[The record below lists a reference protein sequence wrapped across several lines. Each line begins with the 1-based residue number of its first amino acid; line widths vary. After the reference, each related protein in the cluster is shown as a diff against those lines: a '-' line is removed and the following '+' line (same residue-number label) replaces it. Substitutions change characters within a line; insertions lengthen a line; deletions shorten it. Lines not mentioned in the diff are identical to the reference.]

1 MDCEAC
7 KRDGRAVVQELAA
20 LCRGCSHVARLI
32 QYRADQNGGVVVDH
46 DARFVEGVERGTVA
60 AVSRIG
66 RGCIRA
72 KWPEIETAGRF
83 FGGLARVDLGP
94 PNRRRGR
101 K

>member
-1 MDCEAC
+1 MDCDAC
-7 KRDGRAVVQELAA
+7 KRDSRAVVQNVGA
-20 LCRGCSHVARLI
+20 LCRGCATVARLI
-32 QYRADQNGGVVVDH
+32 QYRADSNGGVVVEQ
-46 DARFVEGVERGTVA
+46 DARFVEGVELGTVA

-66 RGCIRA
+66 RGCIVA
-72 KWPEIETAGRF
+72 KWPEIESAGRF

>member
-7 KRDGRAVVQELAA
+7 KRDGRAVVQDVGA
-20 LCRGCSHVARLI
+20 LCRGCATVARLI
-32 QYRADQNGGVVVDH
+32 QYRADSNGGVVVEQ
-46 DARFVEGVERGTVA
+46 DARFLEGVELGTVA

-66 RGCIRA
+66 RGCIVA
-72 KWPEIETAGRF
+72 KWPEIESAGRF

-94 PNRRRGR
+94 PNRRKGR

>member
-1 MDCEAC
+1 MDCDAC

-20 LCRGCSHVARLI
+20 LCRGCATVARLI
-32 QYRADQNGGVVVDH
+32 QYRAECNGGLVVEQ
-46 DARFVEGVERGTVA
+46 DARFIEGVELGTVA
-60 AVSRIG
+60 AISRIG
-66 RGCIRA
+66 RGCISA

-83 FGGLARVDLGP
+83 FGGVARVDLGP

>member
-20 LCRGCSHVARLI
+20 LCRGCATVARLI
-32 QYRADQNGGVVVDH
+32 QYRADCNGGLVVEQ
-46 DARFVEGVERGTVA
+46 DARFIEGVELGTVA
-60 AVSRIG
+60 AISRIG
-66 RGCIRA
+66 RGCIVA
-72 KWPEIETAGRF
+72 KWPEIESAGRF
-83 FGGLARVDLGP
+83 FGGVARVDLGP

>member
-20 LCRGCSHVARLI
+20 LCRGCATVARLI
-32 QYRADQNGGVVVDH
+32 QYRAEQNGGLVVEQ
-46 DARFVEGVERGTVA
+46 DARFLEGVELGTVA
-60 AVSRIG
+60 AVCRIG
-66 RGCIRA
+66 RGCISA

-83 FGGLARVDLGP
+83 FGGVARVDLGP